1 MYADEFDPL
10 LESDKVM
17 PEIRQDL
24 LVHTHDIHLP
34 FSFTQNQVLEK
45 HIYWTEQYLFYA
57 YMLDN
62 PKIKVL
68 FGSAYAKKNYQSY
81 SSV

>member
-1 MYADEFDPL
+1 M
-10 LESDKVM
+10 
-17 PEIRQDL
+17 
-24 LVHTHDIHLP
+24 HTHDIHLP
-34 FSFTQNQVLEK
+34 FGFPQNQVLEK
-45 HIYWTEQYLFYA
+45 HIYWTEQYLLYA

-68 FGSAYAKKNYQSY
+68 FGGAYAKKNYQSY